1 MRLAFLVALG
11 LLAAGCSVQGEA
23 GNAKADN
30 SFPALTG
37 RVVDQADLLPPA
49 LEQRLAAA
57 SAALEREVGP
67 QLVVATVATL
77 EGQPIEIYSIG
88 LARHWGIGH
97 PERHD
102 GILMLVAPNERKARI
117 EVAGG
122 LERRVTDPFA
132 AKVMREQ
139 ILPRFREGDMAGGI
153 VAGSSAIAER
163 LRSRQSEAEIARQD
177 GLVL

>member
-97 PERHD
+97 PERRGTVEDDPHR
-102 GILMLVAPNERKARI
+102 A
-117 EVAGG
+117 
-122 LERRVTDPFA
+122 ERRVLRDQDDGPEELGVEQARSCDQQPTLERGEGVGHRA
-132 AKVMREQ
+132 A
-139 ILPRFREGDMAGGI
+139 I
-153 VAGSSAIAER
+153 VRPAFGPGSR
-163 LRSRQSEAEIARQD
+163 L
-177 GLVL
+177 